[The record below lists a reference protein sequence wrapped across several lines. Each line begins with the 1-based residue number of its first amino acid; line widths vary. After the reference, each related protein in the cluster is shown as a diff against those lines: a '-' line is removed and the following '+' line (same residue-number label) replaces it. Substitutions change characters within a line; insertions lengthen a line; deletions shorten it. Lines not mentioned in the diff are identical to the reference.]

1 MAKTFYGY
9 KERDVDTTLNWFE
22 IGQQVSNVIL
32 ENDKRR
38 KEEKAAIDTATRE
51 FMETLNNAPQGIN
64 QDANNFTNNF
74 TSDMMKQAMIDEKLL
89 KSGQMDLN
97 TYMLRRNNYI
107 DGTKRLYNL
116 QKLYQENAQKIMDE
130 IDADEIQSELT
141 FFNMKSVEGYADFN
155 NSKATIDSLGDG
167 KIGMALYENK
177 IIDGKPMKVLSKN
190 MAPVN
195 VIEGKI
201 MSRPKKFKTDAA
213 TTRIADSLGVKEGA
227 LYKAATTS
235 GAGTITNFLG
245 IEAMGTQYETFK
257 GVIDATNEAI
267 DGQIKASL
275 SNPYN
280 LTSVLAQ
287 DTGKYNS
294 SSFTY
299 DREEAR
305 KDPSKILLKIDPSTT
320 QPIMDTD
327 APHYDAQFKEASEW
341 MRKDILS
348 KMDRKID
355 IKTTSQLSL
364 NEPRA
369 KTQSEIDE
377 EKEAQEAK
385 AFARQLFNVTAGND
399 VDAENSVKY
408 FQSLFDLLDVDTKP
422 QIERTDEG
430 ITITNSGG
438 EKVTFKYDV
447 NGKLQNPLELQRQ
460 IESAL
465 NVKGLNS
472 DVIDKELIRLNKPG
486 AKVNTK
492 AQAKGYERNLKTE
505 VSQKITDSNISSADF
520 SGKSSDVTAKK
531 VLGLFDQY
539 NKTADKNEKIKV
551 MYDTGPTN
559 KISIYKGGKLIKT
572 LNSNEKGETADAQ
585 YKELIKFVNTLDA
598 NKFLGGEKPKSG
610 SGSGV
615 NLNASQRRGK

>member
-1 MAKTFYGY
+1 M
-9 KERDVDTTLNWFE
+9 
-22 IGQQVSNVIL
+22 
-32 ENDKRR
+32 
-38 KEEKAAIDTATRE
+38 
-51 FMETLNNAPQGIN
+51 GI
-64 QDANNFTNNF
+64 
-74 TSDMMKQAMIDEKLL
+74 
-89 KSGQMDLN
+89 
-97 TYMLRRNNYI
+97 
-107 DGTKRLYNL
+107 
-116 QKLYQENAQKIMDE
+116 
-130 IDADEIQSELT
+130 
-141 FFNMKSVEGYADFN
+141 
-155 NSKATIDSLGDG
+155 
-167 KIGMALYENK
+167 
-177 IIDGKPMKVLSKN
+177 
-190 MAPVN
+190 
-195 VIEGKI
+195 
-201 MSRPKKFKTDAA
+201 
-213 TTRIADSLGVKEGA
+213 
-227 LYKAATTS
+227 
-235 GAGTITNFLG
+235 
-245 IEAMGTQYETFK
+245 QYETFK

-364 NEPRA
+364 NERRP

-377 EKEAQEAK
+377 EKEAKDAR
-385 AFARQLFNVTAGND
+385 ALARQIFNVSSGND
-399 VDAENSVKY
+399 TDANNAVKY
-408 FQSLFDLLDVDTKP
+408 FQSQFDLLDVDVKP
-422 QIERTDEG
+422 TIDRTSEG
-430 ITITNSGG
+430 ITITNSDG
-438 EKVTFKYDV
+438 EQVTFNYDV
-447 NGKLQNPLELQRQ
+447 NGKLQNPLEFQRQ

-465 NVKGLNS
+465 NVKELSS
-472 DVIDKELIRLNKPG
+472 DLIDKELIILNKPG
-486 AKVNTK
+486 TKINTRT
-492 AQAKGYERNLKTE
+492 QAKGYERNLKTE

-520 SGKSSDVTAKK
+520 SDKSSKVTAKK

-539 NKTADKNEKIKV
+539 NRTAGKNEKIKV
-551 MYDTGPTN
+551 MYDTGVTN
-559 KISIYKGGKLIKT
+559 NISIYKGDKLIKT

-585 YKELIKFVNTLDA
+585 YKELVKFVNTLDA

-610 SGSGV
+610 SGSGA

>member
-1 MAKTFYGY
+1 MAKLGYGY

-74 TSDMMKQAMIDEKLL
+74 ASDMMKQAMIDEKLL

-299 DREEAR
+299 DRDEAQ

-320 QPIMDTD
+320 QPIMDAD

-355 IKTTSQLSL
+355 IKTTAQLQD
-364 NEPRA
+364 
-369 KTQSEIDE
+369 QSAAWKNDIVNKNKDE
-377 EKEAQEAK
+377 EDITTMIGTLWGGSNDADMEKASTAFRDINPNVRKIIRTPQGIEVILIGPSKKEESHPISFYGKDGSLMSQEDFIQA
-385 AFARQLFNVTAGND
+385 AAPLLAGNINARSAIRRGGYLKGAKFNSSSSVEAEVRMEEPPAERD
-399 VDAENSVKY
+399 YTPEVKSYAQKNTSKAIKAQDATQTAVNLASVFGKLGFKFESKEDTGLGTKDNIVITSPDGVISPEIPVDDDSNVGAI
-408 FQSLFDLLDVDTKP
+408 
-422 QIERTDEG
+422 IEF
-430 ITITNSGG
+430 ITN
-438 EKVTFKYDV
+438 
-447 NGKLQNPLELQRQ
+447 
-460 IESAL
+460 
-465 NVKGLNS
+465 NS
-472 DVIDKELIRLNKPG
+472 QGQD
-486 AKVNTK
+486 
-492 AQAKGYERNLKTE
+492 Y
-505 VSQKITDSNISSADF
+505 SKIFT
-520 SGKSSDVTAKK
+520 
-531 VLGLFDQY
+531 
-539 NKTADKNEKIKV
+539 
-551 MYDTGPTN
+551 
-559 KISIYKGGKLIKT
+559 
-572 LNSNEKGETADAQ
+572 
-585 YKELIKFVNTLDA
+585 
-598 NKFLGGEKPKSG
+598 G
-610 SGSGV
+610 SGSGA